1 MSNLHNLEQR
11 LNAIQQLIA
20 KLNKSPLSQ
29 DELEELV
36 NGTRE
41 LYERSV
47 ILQYK
52 AFEEKVFGQRE
63 IPVAIE
69 VASAPVEA
77 PLEDETIPV
86 AEEQLE
92 EQNSDKSEETVEEET
107 PAFDFS
113 LFDDVEEP
121 QNTPI
126 APEPEVEEHF
136 SASHTVTE
144 NEGVREEHSV
154 VEQVKTTVQGDL
166 SPLVAVFQ
174 REIQQ
179 MSGFSAPRLDTLVGS
194 FGLNERLQFIN
205 ELFGGSSEAFA
216 EAIKQLDTAQ
226 DLNDALRLSAGF
238 AVLNHWD
245 QESETVH
252 DYLTK
257 LKRRYA

>member
-63 IPVAIE
+63 IPQAIE
-69 VASAPVEA
+69 VTSAPVEEMIA
-77 PLEDETIPV
+77 DESIPV
-86 AEEQLE
+86 AEEQQE
-92 EQNSDKSEETVEEET
+92 EQVEEET

-126 APEPEVEEHF
+126 MPEPEVEEHF

-144 NEGVREEHSV
+144 NEGFREEHIV

-166 SPLVAVFQ
+166 SPLVAAFQ

>member
-11 LNAIQQLIA
+11 LKAIQQLIA

-63 IPVAIE
+63 IAAPIE
-69 VASAPVEA
+69 VASTTMEEPQIEIEDL
-77 PLEDETIPV
+77 LE
-86 AEEQLE
+86 AEETQE
-92 EQNSDKSEETVEEET
+92 ERIEEEV

-113 LFDDVEEP
+113 LFDEP
-121 QNTPI
+121 TESEQTPA

-144 NEGVREEHSV
+144 NEGVREERIV
-154 VEQVKTTVQGDL
+154 VEQVKTTIQGDVG
-166 SPLVAVFQ
+166 PIVTIFQ
-174 REIQQ
+174 REILQ
-179 MSGFSAPRLDTLVGS
+179 MTGFSAPRLDTLVGS

-216 EAIKQLDTAQ
+216 DAIKQLDTAQ

-238 AVLNHWD
+238 AVSNHWD

-252 DYLTK
+252 AYLTK

>member
-11 LNAIQQLIA
+11 LKAIQQLIA
-20 KLNKSPLSQ
+20 KLNNSPLSQ

-63 IPVAIE
+63 IPQAIE
-69 VASAPVEA
+69 VTSAPVEEMIA
-77 PLEDETIPV
+77 DESIPV
-86 AEEQLE
+86 AEEQQE
-92 EQNSDKSEETVEEET
+92 EQEQEEV

-113 LFDDVEEP
+113 LFDDAPEAEEVP
-121 QNTPI
+121 VTN
-126 APEPEVEEHF
+126 EPEVEEHF

-144 NEGVREEHSV
+144 NDGVIEEQIV
-154 VEQVKTTVQGDL
+154 VQQVKTTVQGDL
-166 SPLVAVFQ
+166 DPLVASFQ

-179 MSGFSAPRLDTLVGS
+179 MSGFSAPRLETLVGS

-216 EAIKQLDTAQ
+216 DAIKELDLAQ
-226 DLNDALRLSAGF
+226 NLTEALRLSAGY
-238 AVLNHWD
+238 AALNHWD

-252 DYLTK
+252 DYLAK